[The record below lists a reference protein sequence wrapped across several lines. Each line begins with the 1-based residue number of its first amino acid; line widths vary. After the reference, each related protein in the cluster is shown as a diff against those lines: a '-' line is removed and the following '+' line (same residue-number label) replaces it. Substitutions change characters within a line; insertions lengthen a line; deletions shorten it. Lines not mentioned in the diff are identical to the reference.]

1 MFILVEVYKRDKFKE
16 ENQRCNPKEKLVT
29 EMKFEIMSRK
39 TIKPPIPTP
48 HQHRTFSLSL
58 LDQIFPPIY
67 SSTVF
72 FYSSNPNEKGNSI
85 TSQVLQQS
93 SRLQNSL
100 SKTLVHFYPM
110 AGRLQA
116 LPPLNAMTKGLI
128 LWKLKLVAHS

>member
-1 MFILVEVYKRDKFKE
+1 
-16 ENQRCNPKEKLVT
+16 
-29 EMKFEIMSRK
+29 MKFEIMSRK
-39 TIKPPIPTP
+39 TIKPSIPTP